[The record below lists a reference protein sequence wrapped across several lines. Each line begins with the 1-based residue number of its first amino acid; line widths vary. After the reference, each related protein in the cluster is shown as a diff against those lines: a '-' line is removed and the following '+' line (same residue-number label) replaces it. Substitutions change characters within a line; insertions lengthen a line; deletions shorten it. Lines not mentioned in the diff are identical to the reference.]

1 MIAVSAAGIS
11 SVCKGRLPALWS
23 HATGISFHGGT
34 PVGIKGT
41 MSVALFYC
49 FGYSSFVWVWVCG
62 GEGWGD
68 GWSLN
73 QVHQIDCCKLTG
85 NECVTSS

>member
-49 FGYSSFVWVWVCG
+49 FGYSSFVWVCVCVG
-62 GEGWGD
+62 GGG
-68 GWSLN
+68 GGGGGAG
-73 QVHQIDCCKLTG
+73 H
-85 NECVTSS
+85 